1 VRSVTLA
8 DRRRFIRH
16 AEESSRPAARLK
28 AEVTRVTGLTKS
40 GMALVAAAVT
50 SWITGYVVGG
60 VPLYLFAYGALV
72 VLAMSWTLARRP
84 LALDG
89 RRSDSRPR
97 VAVGETLDLEV
108 ALHASRRVTTLILE
122 EQLPPLLG
130 QSARVAVDVVAPG
143 TDVSHTYTVSAWL
156 RGSHKLGPLTARVG
170 DPFGLTQRELR
181 LAEPFELLV
190 HPAIEP
196 VQDRPLTRLWE
207 DPPVRP
213 PVSKPWPSGMEFYG
227 MRSYSPGDDIRKIVW
242 RAFARTGQLL
252 VKEAEQGITD
262 KLVLVCD
269 QDVAFHT
276 KGVISESLEAGVG
289 ACASLA
295 VHHLRAGYSVTV
307 EGNSRRL
314 AGPLRGGNAPM
325 MVLDALARVEL
336 EKASLVDALTRLH
349 AEQGRDAQLI
359 VITPRLSPQAA
370 SRLEL
375 LVKRGM
381 HVVVAALVWD
391 DESLQTLATAT
402 SMGTQVVEIR
412 PNVPLAVAFSHAV
425 GAGGRS

>member
-1 VRSVTLA
+1 MSAVTLA

-28 AEVTRVTGLTKS
+28 AEVTRRTGLTKS
-40 GMALVAAAVT
+40 GMALATAAVL
-50 SWITGYVVGG
+50 SWLTGYFVGG
-60 VPLYLFAYGALV
+60 VPLYLFAYGALL
-72 VLAMSWTLARRP
+72 VLVMSWMLGRRP
-84 LALDG
+84 LAING

-97 VAVGETLDLEV
+97 VAVGEKLDLEV
-108 ALHASRRVTTLILE
+108 ALGASRRVSTFILE

-130 QSARVAVDVVAPG
+130 QSARMAVDVVEPG
-143 TDVSHTYTVSAWL
+143 NEVTHGYTVSAWL
-156 RGSHKLGPLTARVG
+156 RGSHQLGPLTARVG
-170 DPFGLTQRELR
+170 DPFGLTQREMQ

-227 MRSYSPGDDIRKIVW
+227 MRKYSPGDDIRKIVW
-242 RAFARTGQLL
+242 RAYARTGTLM
-252 VKEAEQGITD
+252 VREAEQGITD

-269 QDVAFHT
+269 QDAQFHS

-295 VHHLRAGYSVTV
+295 VHHLRTGYSVTV
-307 EGNSRRL
+307 EGNSKRL
-314 AGPLRGGNAPM
+314 AGPLRGPNAPM
-325 MVLDALARVEL
+325 AVLDALARVAL
-336 EKASLVDALTRLH
+336 DRAPLVDALTRLH
-349 AEQGRDAQLI
+349 SEQGRDAQVV
-359 VITPRLSPQAA
+359 VITPMLSRQAA

-375 LVKRGM
+375 LVQRGM
-381 HVVVAALVWD
+381 HVVVAALIWD

-402 SMGTQVVEIR
+402 SLGTQVVEIR
-412 PNVPLAVAFSHAV
+412 PNVPLSVAFLHAV
-425 GAGGRS
+425 GAGAR